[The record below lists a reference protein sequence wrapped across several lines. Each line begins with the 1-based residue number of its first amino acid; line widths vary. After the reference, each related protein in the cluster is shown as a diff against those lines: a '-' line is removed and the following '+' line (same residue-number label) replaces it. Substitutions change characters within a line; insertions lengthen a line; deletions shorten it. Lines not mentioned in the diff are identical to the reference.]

1 MQSYPHRINPLKSL
15 LKSAGVKGAIIAG
28 FVSLIFLM
36 LLSPAN
42 AQDCDKDLKKNNSKN
57 FLTIAFENDS
67 IGSGED
73 QNYTS
78 GLRATY
84 FDHKEKVPE
93 FFKKFEE
100 WFPSLKDNLPTPDKK
115 NEMSVYYSVGQNLY
129 TPNDIGNPAQDL
141 NDRPWA
147 AFLYGSLG
155 VYLDTEKTG
164 KSIDEFEF
172 TLGVVGPA
180 ALGKQAQ
187 TVVHKHITNSTIP
200 LGWGNQLENE
210 PGFILSWQH
219 RWWPDELDWEVPT
232 FFKQKK
238 LNISVGPHLGAS
250 LGNVYT
256 YANAGFSFRI
266 SSEKSAN
273 SDMPIRVRPAL
284 PGTGKFEV
292 DGWGWS
298 LFGGLEGR
306 AVARNIFLDGNT
318 FESSHSVTKY
328 PFVSDANIGIA
339 IEVWKLRLSYTLVS
353 RSKEFKT
360 QGKSELF
367 GAASLSYMF

>member
-1 MQSYPHRINPLKSL
+1 MTRSVVLIL
-15 LKSAGVKGAIIAG
+15 L
-28 FVSLIFLM
+28 
-36 LLSPAN
+36 LLFSPAH
-42 AQDCDKDLKKNNSKN
+42 AQDKPEELKKSGSKN
-57 FLTIAFENDS
+57 FLTVAFENDS

-84 FDHKEKVPE
+84 FDHNIEVPE
-93 FFKKFEE
+93 LVYKLAE
-100 WFPSLKDNLPTPDKK
+100 WAPSLKDNLPTHDKD
-115 NEMSVYYSVGQNLY
+115 EVSVYYSLGQNLY
-129 TPNDIGNPAQDL
+129 TPDDIGSPAQDL

-147 AFLYGSLG
+147 AFLYGSIG
-155 VYLDTEKTG
+155 IYLDTEKTG

-172 TLGVVGPA
+172 TFGVVGPA

-238 LNISVGPHLGAS
+238 LTVSVGPHLGVS

-256 YANAGFSFRI
+256 YSSAGFSFRI
-266 SSEKSAN
+266 GSGGSAT
-273 SDMPIRVRPAL
+273 SDMPIRVRPSL

-292 DGWGWS
+292 NGWGWS
-298 LFGGLEGR
+298 LFGGIEGR

-339 IEVWKLRLSYTLVS
+339 FEVWKLRLSYTLVS

-360 QGKSELF
+360 QQSSELF

>member
-1 MQSYPHRINPLKSL
+1 MQSCPHTINPLKLL
-15 LKSAGVKGAIIAG
+15 LKSEGYKRATKTG
-28 FVSLIFLM
+28 FFLLI
-36 LLSPAN
+36 LLLLFSPAH
-42 AQDCDKDLKKNNSKN
+42 AQECSKKKKKSSSED

-67 IGSGED
+67 IGSGKD

-84 FDHKEKVPE
+84 FDHKLEVPE
-93 FFKKFEE
+93 FICKLAK
-100 WFPSLKDNLPTPDKK
+100 WAPSLKENLDKPDK
-115 NEMSVYYSVGQNLY
+115 NEVSVYYSLGQNLY
-129 TPNDIGNPAQDL
+129 TPNDIGSPAQDL

-147 AFLYGSLG
+147 AFLYGSMG
-155 VYLDTEKTG
+155 IYLDPEKTG
-164 KSIDEFEF
+164 KSIDEFEL

-180 ALGKQAQ
+180 ALGRQAQ

-219 RWWPDELDWEVPT
+219 RWWPDELHWEVPT
-232 FFKQKK
+232 FFKGKTLK
-238 LNISVGPHLGAS
+238 VSVGPHLGAS
-250 LGNVYT
+250 IGNVYT
-256 YANAGFSFRI
+256 YGNAGFSFRI
-266 SSEKSAN
+266 SSEGSAT

-284 PGTGKFEV
+284 PGTGKFKV

-339 IEVWKLRLSYTLVS
+339 FEVWKLRLSYTLVS

-360 QGKSELF
+360 QQSSELF